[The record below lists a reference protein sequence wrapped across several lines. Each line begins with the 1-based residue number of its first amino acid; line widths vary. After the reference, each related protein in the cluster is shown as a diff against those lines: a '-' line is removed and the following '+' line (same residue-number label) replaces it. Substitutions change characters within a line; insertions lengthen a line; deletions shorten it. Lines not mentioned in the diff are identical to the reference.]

1 MILGHLGKA
10 FRSIHTRL
18 LLVILAAGIGINLL
32 LLGALSVHRA
42 ILADA
47 FHSSVAQYA
56 QYLAKDLGSPPDYNR
71 AVELAG
77 QTGMVIHYFS
87 PETTWSTPGNVK
99 PPPIDRLFKQR
110 AKGVVQKANYHG
122 HHYFTYQTDPDHR
135 FLFQIIGGPARDG
148 RLVWVGPLL
157 LVSVTLLLIGSLL
170 WIRRIMAPLRLL
182 SQGVRQ
188 VGAGRLDHRVSVR
201 CADELGEVASAFNQM
216 AEKLQHLIR
225 SKDRMLLDVSH
236 ELRSPLTRMRL
247 ALEMSTAGPL
257 KESLAEDIDE
267 MDRMVTT
274 ILANARMQSG
284 NLNLDCRTVDLIS
297 FIREAIRPLEDQPP
311 GVSIF
316 DETVSVNAFLDP
328 DKVKTV
334 LRNVVGN
341 AIKYSRETSSPV
353 AIRAR
358 TEEEWSIVEIQDE
371 GIGIS
376 EQDLPLVFEPFYRVD
391 PSRSRETGGFGLG
404 LSLCKAIMEAHHGSI
419 SIQSVAG
426 QGTTVHLRFP
436 RNPDTMK
443 CSAET
448 T

>member
-18 LLVILAAGIGINLL
+18 LLVILVAGVGINVLL
-32 LLGALSVHRA
+32 LAALSVHRA
-42 ILADA
+42 ILAEA
-47 FHSSVAQYA
+47 FHSSIAQYA
-56 QYLAKDLGSPPDYNR
+56 QYLVRDLGSPPDYNR

-87 PETTWSTPGNVK
+87 PEAAWSTPGQAAW
-99 PPPIDRLFKQR
+99 PPMERVLKQL
-110 AKGVVQKANYHG
+110 AKGETHGGNYHG
-122 HHYFTYQTDPDHR
+122 HRYFTYQADPDRR
-135 FLFQIIGGPARDG
+135 FVFQIVGGLARDG

-157 LVSVTLLLIGSLL
+157 LFFVTLLLAGSLL

-182 SQGVRQ
+182 SRGVRE
-188 VGAGRLDHRVSVR
+188 VGAGCLDHRVSVR
-201 CADELGEVASAFNQM
+201 CADELGEVAAAFNQM
-216 AEKLQHLIR
+216 AERLQNLIR

-247 ALEMSTAGPL
+247 ALAMSAPDPL

-284 NLNLDCRTVDLIS
+284 NLSLDCHVVDLTS
-297 FIREAIRPLEDQPP
+297 VIREAIKPLEDQPP
-311 GVSIF
+311 GVRLR
-316 DETVSVNAFLDP
+316 DGPESVDAFLDSE
-328 DKVKTV
+328 KVKTV

-341 AIKYSRETSSPV
+341 GIKYSRETSSPV
-353 AIRAR
+353 TIRVR
-358 TEEEWSIVEIQDE
+358 VEEGSSIVEVRDE

-376 EQDLPLVFEPFYRVD
+376 ERDLPFVFEPFYRVD

-419 SIQSVAG
+419 SIQSAVG
-426 QGTTVHLRFP
+426 KGTTVQLRFP
-436 RNPDTMK
+436 R
-443 CSAET
+443 E
-448 T
+448 